1 VKSISAG
8 VRVAILFLL
17 LAIGA
22 YLVWKNLGQNPA
34 GKDNYT
40 LFAKFRDASGLP
52 RGTKVVVAGLPKG
65 EVVGLEIEG
74 RYAKVTFKV
83 DNEITVWTS
92 AVIVKKARSL
102 LGDNYLEID
111 PGEQVRQAP
120 DGTRQSYTKLGPDC
134 PTYKDDDRRKS
145 DVCRQIV
152 NVIEATT
159 PDQLLHRM
167 EQTLPN
173 VDRVLE
179 SVRDLSEDVRRIV
192 NGPLQSVATRV
203 DSLVQR
209 EAGTVGDIIERAD
222 RSMARIEQITAD
234 LRAITKGADPRIE
247 HILRNLDDASADA
260 KDLVAT
266 AKSELTQTGEALRGK
281 LDKLDGVIENT
292 RSITRKIDEDK
303 GTIGRLVNDP
313 AIADNVEQITDDAGL
328 ASLLVEGGVIPWAV
342 KPETTVESLA
352 QSLRAF
358 VAANRSL
365 LRASDDELVVNREG
379 SGELLQ
385 DVWQIVFDRAI
396 AGVPVSGERYLFTIG
411 HGNLISF
418 GTPRWSRID
427 ANTVPAI
434 DAGQAQARLVA
445 YMGLGKTDAFDFID
459 KAKLALIALPGDDSA
474 LVWDVKL
481 RVSGGI
487 ETWKA
492 LVDAHTG
499 AILSFVDANMYAV
512 AKGGV
517 YPTTS
522 DQACP
527 DGCEQ
532 PNYPMPFTN
541 IVAGST
547 QFATSAGIFNC
558 SPSGGI
564 ALTNLNGKY
573 FRALDYCGD
582 IAEHVTCDA
591 DLDLRTSA
599 GTNCT
604 VPAGSTANSGD
615 THAARTSYFHLN
627 RIAEHARPWLPNNA
641 WIRSQVDANV
651 NLLQWCNA
659 FWNGSSI
666 NYYRDGYGCG
676 NTGEIAGVSQHEWGH
691 GLDYNDGGGY
701 DNPSE
706 AYADVTSFLATHVS
720 CMGRGFRHGVN
731 CTGNGFDCLECTGVR
746 DLDWDKISTH
756 EPARGYPW
764 VANCPSFPNSA
775 SPCGQEVHCEGYL
788 AGETIWDLAVRDL
801 PASGLT
807 LADSWQLVD
816 KLWYL
821 SRTGSGGNAYNCFIV
836 DTDGCGATNWFAK
849 LRAVDDDDG
858 DLGNGTP
865 HAAAIFAAF
874 DRHGIACGAVDDP
887 SNQSTTIC
895 PAIGA
900 PALTLE
906 NGNGFVS
913 LAWTPVAGSTGYRVL
928 RNDVSCSAGFTI
940 IGTTTATNILSF
952 GGAAR
957 ATQSSGSK
965 GSGRV

>member
-1 VKSISAG
+1 MKSISAG

-313 AIADNVEQITDDAGL
+313 AIADNVEQITDDAKGFLGTLFGLKAYVGLRSEYNVFAGL
-328 ASLLVEGGVIPWAV
+328 ARHYVTVELHTRPDKFYLVELEKGPRGAYPDVTLTFDPTVDPNHWVRRTVIEDKIRFTFQFAKRFSWLTLRYGLKESTGGIGAD
-342 KPETTVESLA
+342 A
-352 QSLRAF
+352 
-358 VAANRSL
+358 
-365 LRASDDELVVNREG
+365 DVN
-379 SGELLQ
+379 
-385 DVWQIVFDRAI
+385 WFDRD
-396 AGVPVSGERYLFTIG
+396 L
-411 HGNLISF
+411 
-418 GTPRWSRID
+418 
-427 ANTVPAI
+427 
-434 DAGQAQARLVA
+434 RLSV
-445 YMGLGKTDAFDFID
+445 DAFDASFDQYPRIKITAAYEVFRHIYVLGGVD
-459 KAKLALIALPGDDSA
+459 ELLNTPNTLTIIKGTSDVPIQFDTLRYGRDYFLGGMLRFNDEDLAAVLSVGGSA
-474 LVWDVKL
+474 L
-481 RVSGGI
+481 
-487 ETWKA
+487 A
-492 LVDAHTG
+492 
-499 AILSFVDANMYAV
+499 
-512 AKGGV
+512 
-517 YPTTS
+517 
-522 DQACP
+522 
-527 DGCEQ
+527 
-532 PNYPMPFTN
+532 
-541 IVAGST
+541 
-547 QFATSAGIFNC
+547 
-558 SPSGGI
+558 
-564 ALTNLNGKY
+564 
-573 FRALDYCGD
+573 
-582 IAEHVTCDA
+582 
-591 DLDLRTSA
+591 
-599 GTNCT
+599 
-604 VPAGSTANSGD
+604 
-615 THAARTSYFHLN
+615 
-627 RIAEHARPWLPNNA
+627 
-641 WIRSQVDANV
+641 
-651 NLLQWCNA
+651 
-659 FWNGSSI
+659 
-666 NYYRDGYGCG
+666 
-676 NTGEIAGVSQHEWGH
+676 
-691 GLDYNDGGGY
+691 
-701 DNPSE
+701 
-706 AYADVTSFLATHVS
+706 
-720 CMGRGFRHGVN
+720 
-731 CTGNGFDCLECTGVR
+731 
-746 DLDWDKISTH
+746 
-756 EPARGYPW
+756 
-764 VANCPSFPNSA
+764 
-775 SPCGQEVHCEGYL
+775 
-788 AGETIWDLAVRDL
+788 
-801 PASGLT
+801 
-807 LADSWQLVD
+807 
-816 KLWYL
+816 
-821 SRTGSGGNAYNCFIV
+821 
-836 DTDGCGATNWFAK
+836 
-849 LRAVDDDDG
+849 
-858 DLGNGTP
+858 
-865 HAAAIFAAF
+865 
-874 DRHGIACGAVDDP
+874 
-887 SNQSTTIC
+887 
-895 PAIGA
+895 
-900 PALTLE
+900 
-906 NGNGFVS
+906 
-913 LAWTPVAGSTGYRVL
+913 
-928 RNDVSCSAGFTI
+928 
-940 IGTTTATNILSF
+940 
-952 GGAAR
+952 GAA
-957 ATQSSGSK
+957 K
-965 GSGRV
+965 